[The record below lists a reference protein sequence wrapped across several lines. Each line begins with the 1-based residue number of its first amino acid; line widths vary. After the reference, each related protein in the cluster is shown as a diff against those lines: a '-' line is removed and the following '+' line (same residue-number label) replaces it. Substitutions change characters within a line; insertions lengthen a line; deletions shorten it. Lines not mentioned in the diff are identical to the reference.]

1 MNVPSKKELL
11 QMFSQQQH
19 DHPIGGIA
27 ARYVE
32 QALAKHPVPEEPEV
46 SRRKKKSRHSSKPS
60 EIEPSEEKEGKETDK

>member
-46 SRRKKKSRHSSKPS
+46 NHRRKKSRRSSKTVDVALVQDN
-60 EIEPSEEKEGKETDK
+60 TDK

>member
-27 ARYVE
+27 SRYVE

-46 SRRKKKSRHSSKPS
+46 SCRKKKSRHSSKPTDAES
-60 EIEPSEEKEGKETDK
+60 LQEKEDETDK